1 VKDESKK
8 GILRD
13 AFLLHKKRRLTMKN
27 LKDLNMGTVR
37 TKESYF
43 KDYFRGN
50 IGLEIKKGP
59 WLESCP
65 IEISKHSFKESEES
79 YFIFIDIIEPIYDQD
94 DIVSVIVRKENKRF
108 PIQTQYIID
117 AWNAGWPRAG
127 VLIEG
132 LVELPYRILKP
143 LDIYLKGLMTLDVL
157 YQTLKT
163 TYHHYFHGDIH
174 DYIQTLLKNLEHP
187 SSLLDI
193 QDSYDTLLNLFK
205 ERLDRQIS
213 MSLSAPQYQ
222 GIIIKDSRIFK
233 NFENPLVL
241 HALNNKA
248 HYFLQ
253 N

>member
-1 VKDESKK
+1 
-8 GILRD
+8 
-13 AFLLHKKRRLTMKN
+13 MKN

-59 WLESCP
+59 WLEICP
-65 IEISKHSFKESEES
+65 IEISKHSFKESEHS
-79 YFIFIDIIEPIYDQD
+79 YFIFVDIIEPIYDQD

-127 VLIEG
+127 ILIEG
-132 LVELPYRILKP
+132 LIELPYRILRP
-143 LDIYLKGLMTLDVL
+143 LDVYLKGLMTLDVL

-163 TYHHYFHGDIH
+163 TYKDYFYGEIH
-174 DYIQTLLKNLEHP
+174 DYIQTLIINLEH
-187 SSLLDI
+187 SSANLDI
-193 QDSYDTLLNLFK
+193 QERYDTLLRLFK
-205 ERLDRQIS
+205 EKLDRQML
-213 MSLSAPQYQ
+213 MSLNAPQFH
-222 GIIIKDSRIFK
+222 GIIIKDSRVFK

-241 HALNNKA
+241 HALNQKA

-253 N
+253 S